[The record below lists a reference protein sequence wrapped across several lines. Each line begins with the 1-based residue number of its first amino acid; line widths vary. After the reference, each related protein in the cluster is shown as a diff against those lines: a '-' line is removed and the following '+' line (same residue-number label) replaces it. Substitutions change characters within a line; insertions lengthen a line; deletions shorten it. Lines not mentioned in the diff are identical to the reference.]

1 MSPAKRNSARAATR
15 TDRPKQ
21 VYEQL
26 RELIVLGGL
35 APGSRLV
42 ETDIAT
48 RFGVSRT
55 PVRGALQRLQQEGY
69 IIDSPTMRQ
78 SRPTVAP
85 LTGED
90 AQEVFDIVG
99 QLEALSAYCAARLPP
114 GKRQALVRD
123 LTAINTDLRKV
134 AESPRP
140 DHARLWDLDER
151 FHERCVK
158 VAAGPRLKLLHSAVK
173 PQAERYERLYVS
185 YLAGEITT
193 SVTEH
198 EAIIEAIAAGDAEGA
213 KAAVEHNW
221 HNAAERLGRVIERVG
236 DRGRW

>member
-1 MSPAKRNSARAATR
+1 MSAARAARSPAR

-26 RELIVLGGL
+26 RELIVLGRL

-69 IIDSPTMRQ
+69 ILDSPSIRQ

-90 AQEVFDIVG
+90 AQELFDIVG
-99 QLEALSAYCAARLPP
+99 QLEALSAHCAALLPT

-123 LTAINTDLRKV
+123 LTAINNDLRKV

-140 DHARLWDLDER
+140 DHNRLWGLDER
-151 FHERCVK
+151 FHQRCVE

-185 YLAGEITT
+185 YLAGEIAT

-198 EAIIEAIAAGDAEGA
+198 EAIIETIGVGDAEGA